1 MLRFRMNKPVLF
13 LCLLIILS
21 ASACSTASPL
31 GVSPT
36 ATRELQRNPN
46 VDMKPLL
53 RDFLANLPAD
63 WNLVA
68 SQDVAKLSPFI
79 VDVRQ
84 PDEYSRGF
92 IAGAINIPLRD
103 LAKNLTALPGMDKDI
118 VVVCD
123 TGHRG
128 AIGMAVLQM
137 LGYKKA
143 KTLDGGM
150 QAWQVAKLS
159 VVTAPVPQR
168 AAGQAPQVN
177 PQVQAMLDYYLVHT
191 LPLDWGI
198 INTVGLDADQKLAPS
213 SSADAMPETYDQG
226 PSLLI
231 SVDTPDEFEKSTIAK
246 FQRAINLPLRQVPDT
261 LDRMPLQE
269 IVEWA

>member
-1 MLRFRMNKPVLF
+1 MSNKMRLSCLF
-13 LCLLIILS
+13 LCLLLILS
-21 ASACSTASPL
+21 SACSNAAQPA
-31 GVSPT
+31 GAPA

-46 VDMKPLL
+46 VDMQPAL
-53 RDFLANLPAD
+53 REFLANLPAD

-84 PDEYSRGF
+84 PDEYSQGF
-92 IAGAINIPLRD
+92 IAGAVNIPLRE
-103 LAKNLTALPGMDKDI
+103 LARNLTALSGMDKDI

-150 QAWQVAKLS
+150 LAWQAAQQP
-159 VVTAPVPQR
+159 VVTAPAPPR
-168 AAGQAPQVN
+168 PAGQAPNVN
-177 PQVQAMLDYYLVHT
+177 LQVQAMLDYYLVHT

-198 INTVGLDADQKLAPS
+198 IEAAGLTADQKLQPS
-213 SSADAMPETYDQG
+213 SSAEAQPETYDQG

-231 SVDTPDEFEKSTIAK
+231 DVDTAEEYRQSAIANFK
-246 FQRAINLPLRQVPDT
+246 RAINLPLRKLPDT
-261 LDRMPLQE
+261 LDNMPLQE
-269 IVEWA
+269 TIDWA